1 MDYYFNGC
9 AIMEKEEKQI
19 FVIKIIIGILTL
31 LTIGLIILQFIIE
44 KTTTEFALNG
54 KGKVVLEVGEEYK
67 EEGFIAKT
75 NKKNIKDK
83 VIVKS
88 NVDTKKVGT
97 YTITYNLKIAYL
109 NVNKTL
115 KRTVEVKDTKKPNLV
130 VNSDKELNLYIGD
143 EFNYPTYTAVDEYDG
158 DLTNNV
164 KVDSNLDLNTE
175 GTYAINYS
183 VKDSSNNES
192 TDTVVINVEQ
202 KRKNA
207 YVDISI
213 TNQALYYYEYGQLVL
228 YSDVVTGINDG
239 TPVGSF
245 RVVNKARN
253 ATLKG
258 EDYVS
263 HVSYWIAFY
272 GGTYGMHDAS
282 WRSSFGGNIYRYNG
296 SHGCVNMPYYKVQA
310 LYNMID
316 IGTPVYIHY

>member
-31 LTIGLIILQFIIE
+31 LTIGLIILQFVIE

-83 VIVKS
+83 VTVKS

-109 NVNKTL
+109 NVDKTL

-130 VNSDKELNLYIGD
+130 VNSDKELKLYIGD

-258 EDYVS
+258 ADYVS
-263 HVSYWIAFY
+263 YVSYWIAFY

-282 WRSSFGGNIYRYNG
+282 WRSSFGGTIYRYNG